1 MQTVTCI
8 FIIFNLCIK
17 IKEWKIYYLIWKKKF
32 LLIIFKIKLHSVKGG
47 VNETLYDNKT
57 LIFSLIYFIPIII
70 KRLTF

>member
-1 MQTVTCI
+1 MYKNKRVENI
-8 FIIFNLCIK
+8 LFNL
-17 IKEWKIYYLIWKKKF
+17 EKKKF

-57 LIFSLIYFIPIII
+57 LIFSLIYFIPIIL